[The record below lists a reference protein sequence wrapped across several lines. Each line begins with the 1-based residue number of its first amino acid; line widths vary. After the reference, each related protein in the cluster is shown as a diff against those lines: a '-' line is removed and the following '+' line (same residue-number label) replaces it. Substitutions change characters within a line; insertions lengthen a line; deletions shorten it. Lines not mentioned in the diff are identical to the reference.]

1 MRKLIFSSALGMAL
15 AVSGAAFAQ
24 TTGQPGPGGGPPTT
38 QPAPSGARGTTA
50 EERSGTATQRGSVFT
65 PSGEVL
71 LSNLIGMDVKNAE
84 GDNIGEIDEILMG
97 KDGKVSHAILSVG
110 GFLGVGERHV
120 QVPFSE
126 IQIQPDGRQVTYN
139 TTKDALK
146 QQPEYKIR

>member
-1 MRKLIFSSALGMAL
+1 M
-15 AVSGAAFAQ
+15 
-24 TTGQPGPGGGPPTT
+24 
-38 QPAPSGARGTTA
+38 
-50 EERSGTATQRGSVFT
+50 ATQRGSVFT

-71 LSNLIGMDVKNAE
+71 VSNLIGMDVKNAE